1 MPLDDDADDDVG
13 GFDPPLPPDDRL
25 WRHPSEL
32 ASVGPASA
40 TSPARGPT
48 TDRRSPAW
56 PIAAVA
62 GLVGAALSTAV
73 LAVTGAFSTEV
84 TERQVIE
91 KIAVAPVVTSPML
104 NDEQTV
110 AAVADQVAPAVVRLV
125 VATSEGMTAG
135 SGVLFRSDGLLLT
148 SARLL
153 AGASTID
160 VALADGRRFE
170 GNLVGTD
177 PTTDVALVR
186 VDGDRLPVAVLGS
199 SADLEAG
206 TTTIAVGCA
215 RADDHQA
222 FVSTGVI
229 SAVERRVDAGDA
241 ALHGMIQTDTPI
253 DLTGTGG
260 PLVDTSGTVIGIV
273 TSVDGADGFHFAVPI
288 DLARRVA
295 GQLMTSGRAI
305 HGWLGIEGTDLSPEQ
320 ARSMGID
327 GGALVRGVEGDSP
340 AALGG
345 LAADDVI
352 TEVDGTTVD
361 SASEL
366 VVLVRDHQPG
376 DALVLG
382 FWRAGER
389 LEASVTAS
397 ERP

>member
-1 MPLDDDADDDVG
+1 MPVDDDADDDIG

-40 TSPARGPT
+40 MTPARGLT
-48 TDRRSPAW
+48 TEGRGPAW

-104 NDEQTV
+104 TARATV
-110 AAVADQVAPAVVRLV
+110 EAVADQVAPAVVRLV
-125 VATSEGMTAG
+125 VATPDGMTAG

-153 AGASTID
+153 SGASEID
-160 VALADGRRFE
+160 VALADGRHFDGHVMGFDRA
-170 GNLVGTD
+170 TD
-177 PTTDVALVR
+177 IAVVR
-186 VDGDRLPVAVLGS
+186 IDGDRLPVAVLGS

-206 TTTIAVGCA
+206 STTIAVGCA

-222 FVSTGVI
+222 VVSTGVI

-253 DLTGTGG
+253 DITGTGG
-260 PLVDTSGTVIGIV
+260 PLVDASGTVIGIV
-273 TSVDGADGFHFAVPI
+273 ASVDGGDGFHFAVPI

-295 GQLMTSGRAI
+295 GQLMISGRAT
-305 HGWLGIEGTDLSPEQ
+305 HGWLGIEGTDLSVEQ
-320 ARSMGID
+320 AHSMGVD
-327 GGALVRGVEGDSP
+327 GGALVRGVEADSP
-340 AALGG
+340 AAVGG
-345 LAADDVI
+345 LATDDVI
-352 TEVDGTTVD
+352 TEVDGSMVD

-366 VVLVRDHQPG
+366 VVVVRDHQPG

-382 FWRAGER
+382 FWRDGEHH
-389 LEASVTAS
+389 EAAVTIG
-397 ERP
+397 EHP